1 MRRLLLF
8 TLALCAGCAT
18 QRPTCDANCVAQ
30 TVEQRTS
37 LKLADSSPVDQVMVP
52 TDLAERI
59 LTEDEAAYLALLN
72 NALFRELL
80 TELQLTRA
88 DIVQAGLLPNPEVV
102 YLFNVPDKP
111 FKYLVE
117 IPLEAFWLR
126 PVRLRIAEQEND
138 RIAQRLVQGALDLIR
153 DARQAYL
160 DVQLAKERLRIGE
173 ELVKL
178 RSRILELAEIRLRE
192 GDANGQ
198 EVATAKIDALLAKQ
212 DIIRLSRDVLFFEER
227 LRNLLALGELRHPL
241 NLTPLA
247 TENSFDGSIE
257 SLVAEAVENRPDIQ
271 SADHSILA
279 SQERLHFAKKGWV
292 RVLGILDA
300 TSGRATGHEFGPAF
314 RITLPIFNQNQ
325 GLIARAEGEL
335 ERAIRQRRTIH
346 DRIVQEVRQAHI
358 RYEQARIELAS
369 LRTNVQPE
377 VNAAIKRAE
386 ASYKEGNSGYLIV
399 LETSRRLIDV
409 MIREAQLRV
418 DQRRAW
424 VELERSVGR
433 HLSPD
438 MVPSR

>member
-399 LETSRRLIDV
+399 LETSRQLIDV

>member
-300 TSGRATGHEFGPAF
+300 TSGRATGREFGPAF

-358 RYEQARIELAS
+358 RYEQARAELAS

-377 VNAAIKRAE
+377 VNAAINRAE

-399 LETSRRLIDV
+399 LETSRQLIDV